1 MPVRTWASIED
12 DNPLEYRTSGSGPTL
27 IAFDRAPAGYYDR
40 LTDRY
45 RAVVMN
51 YPPPMMSQAL
61 ADSFTV
67 DRVCTDIL
75 AVADRVAADRFAWY
89 GFSWGGVV
97 GLQLAIRTNR
107 LTALVVGGWPPL
119 GGQYRETLAVTE
131 IGASRGGGNHY
142 ATFYRSFRD
151 WSERD
156 AVAKITC
163 PRMTFVGT
171 KDEFVAE
178 GYSIRHGPLIAAHRV
193 ELEKMGWTVR
203 LVEGFGHE
211 LGARPDVVIP
221 VVREFLDPIL
231 R

>member
-1 MPVRTWASIED
+1 MR
-12 DNPLEYRTSGSGPTL
+12 
-27 IAFDRAPAGYYDR
+27 
-40 LTDRY
+40 
-45 RAVVMN
+45 
-51 YPPPMMSQAL
+51 YPPVTMSPTFAN
-61 ADSFTV
+61 AFTV

-75 AVADRVAADRFAWY
+75 TVADRVGVDRFAWY

-97 GLQLAIRTNR
+97 GLQLAMRTNR

-119 GGQYRETLAVTE
+119 GGQYRETLAVAE
-131 IGASRGGGNHY
+131 IGASRGGGSQY

-156 AVAKITC
+156 GVAKITC
-163 PRMTFVGT
+163 PRMTFVGM

-178 GYSIRHGPLIAAHRV
+178 GYQIRHGPLIAEHRV
-193 ELEKMGWTVR
+193 ELERMGWKVR

-211 LGARPDVVIP
+211 LGGRPDVVIP
-221 VVREFLDPIL
+221 LVREFLDPIS